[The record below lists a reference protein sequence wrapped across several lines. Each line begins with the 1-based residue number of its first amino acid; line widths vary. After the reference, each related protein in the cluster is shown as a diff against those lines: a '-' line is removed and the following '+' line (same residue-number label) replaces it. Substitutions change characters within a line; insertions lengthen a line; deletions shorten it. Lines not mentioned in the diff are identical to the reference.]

1 MNSEHKSKN
10 LQNIVKKYNIKKY
23 ERIDGCK
30 YKIEIFNSVI
40 VKDIYNISKT
50 LEKYENVKKEI
61 SKENEILLDTYINNN
76 DIWLKIQAEDK
87 TI

>member
-40 VKDIYNISKT
+40 VKDIYIIYQRLWKNMKM
-50 LEKYENVKKEI
+50 
-61 SKENEILLDTYINNN
+61 
-76 DIWLKIQAEDK
+76 
-87 TI
+87 